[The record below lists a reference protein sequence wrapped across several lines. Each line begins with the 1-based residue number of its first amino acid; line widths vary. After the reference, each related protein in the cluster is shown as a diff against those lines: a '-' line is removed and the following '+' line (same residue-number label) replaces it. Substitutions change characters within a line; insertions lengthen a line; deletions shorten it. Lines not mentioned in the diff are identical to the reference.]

1 MVATPQTFVA
11 TTIGRVAIPKLADT
25 LVRTGADK
33 FVKVYGQ
40 KAFEAILGTAIG
52 VKAYSKTEE
61 YITEYLNHIDTGG
74 DENSFVPKG
83 SMPTATRAE
92 QMDAMMAVPD
102 TTHKSVTDTPSGLVI
117 GGEKKEPLPPPEP
130 FTTPA
135 DPQEPI
141 TLSTPEAEKQ
151 DTTLITPEPK
161 KIDTTLST
169 PIPKES
175 GPIIY
180 TKDDVSKQTKKL
192 VPEKVELGPLT
203 KVEKETALA
212 LKEDKPDFYSRII
225 KAIEE
230 SEQTKMSY
238 EQWGAIAKKA
248 GSKEEL
254 DYLGLEKLAAL
265 RQAKGTDIISKE
277 DLLYDIRFYP
287 SKDIASNIM
296 VTTIPEEDMVSDFD
310 EYRLG
315 YENPGSRKMN
325 VYQIDLPPETSED
338 AEFNLGK
345 KIFQASPAHV
355 KEKYGRNQFLHTAT
369 QVGLGDPDAPPADLG
384 DEAKEIAEK
393 LQNTLIIDEIQSDWI
408 QSIQKEGSAKEW
420 TLIKGS
426 DVTKEFINKNFG
438 DKYEL
443 KISKYATLK
452 QTLEKTG
459 LAHNK
464 VLYVKTLIEANEE
477 GLIEP
482 AYFTKHVLTNIDNDK
497 YYTFDKGRIRVT
509 TGFDT
514 EQLAEDYIASE
525 AVADFPIKHS
535 KKWVEFALN
544 NEIKNAVLNGQ
555 DSIAITNGNI
565 QQSRSKEEGTKKF
578 YNEIVLG
585 QLKKIATK
593 YGAKVE
599 EISFE
604 PDKYLRLQENL
615 KKLKEKGFEET
626 TVTREVLVK
635 YITNKWNKDD
645 PTSPAHAVRRFR
657 GRNTPSDWV
666 VNLPDFREII
676 LGDDST
682 PYTNERFDEMVRAL
696 PLETKLLL
704 FKNRETGE
712 INFEYPVIQQSKV
725 GEEGLLHESY
735 MEFLESS
742 QQYSDT
748 LGHGV
753 IKMELPKKLQ
763 KEILKEPIK
772 FSKAKQQTERLFA

>member
-1 MVATPQTFVA
+1 MPVPLIPIV
-11 TTIGRVAIPKLADT
+11 TTIGRFT
-25 LVRTGADK
+25 LPVLSREFAKRGGTQFLK
-33 FVKVYGQ
+33 TYGR
-40 KAFEAILGTAIG
+40 KAFEAVTGGAIG
-52 VKAYSKTEE
+52 YRASDSVFFEEDKEKEQQVSTEVKDEKPKLPEEEPPKGPDIGTEV
-61 YITEYLNHIDTGG
+61 ITE
-74 DENSFVPKG
+74 
-83 SMPTATRAE
+83 TAYE
-92 QMDAMMAVPD
+92 
-102 TTHKSVTDTPSGLVI
+102 TT
-117 GGEKKEPLPPPEP
+117 KKLLE
-130 FTTPA
+130 
-135 DPQEPI
+135 
-141 TLSTPEAEKQ
+141 
-151 DTTLITPEPK
+151 
-161 KIDTTLST
+161 
-169 PIPKES
+169 
-175 GPIIY
+175 G
-180 TKDDVSKQTKKL
+180 KDDVSEQTKKL
-192 VPEKVELGPLT
+192 VPEKIELGPLT
-203 KVEKETALA
+203 KAEKETALA
-212 LKEDKPDFYSRII
+212 LKGDKSDYYSRII

-238 EQWGAIAKKA
+238 DQWIAIAKKA

-296 VTTIPEEDMVSDFD
+296 VTTIPEEDMVSDF
-310 EYRLG
+310 EEFSLG
-315 YENPGSRKMN
+315 FENPGSKKMN

-338 AEFNLGK
+338 VEFNLGK
-345 KIFQASPAHV
+345 KLFQAAPAHV
-355 KEKYGRNQFLHTAT
+355 KEKYGRNQFLHTRT
-369 QVGLGDPDAPPADLG
+369 QVGLGNPDSPPADFG

-408 QSIQKEGSAKEW
+408 QKLQKEGSAKEW
-420 TLIKGS
+420 TIIKGS
-426 DVTKEFINKNFG
+426 DITPEFINKNFG

-452 QTLEKTG
+452 KTLEKTG

-464 VLYVKTLIEANEE
+464 VLYVKELKDAAENFE
-477 GLIEP
+477 GIIEP
-482 AYFTKHVLTNIDNDK
+482 EFIKKHVLTNIDNDK
-497 YYTFDKGRIRVT
+497 YYTFDKGRIRNT
-509 TGFDT
+509 TGFANENEAKKYSTT
-514 EQLAEDYIASE
+514 EAI
-525 AVADFPIKHS
+525 ADFPIKHS

-544 NEIKNAVLNGQ
+544 NEIKNAVLGGQ

-565 QQSRSKEEGTKKF
+565 QQSRSREKGTKKF
-578 YNEIVLG
+578 YDEIVIG

-593 YGAKVE
+593 YGVKLE

-626 TVTREVLVK
+626 TVTREELVK
-635 YITNKWNKDD
+635 YITNKWDKDD
-645 PTSPAHAVRRFR
+645 PDRPAHAVRRFR

-676 LGDDST
+676 IGDDST
-682 PYTNERFDEMVRAL
+682 LYRNERFDEIVRAL
-696 PLETKLLL
+696 PLETELLL
-704 FKNRETGE
+704 FRNRETGE
-712 INFEYPVIQQSKV
+712 INFEYPVIEKSQL

-735 MEFLESS
+735 MKFLESS
-742 QQYSDT
+742 QQYADT
-748 LGHGV
+748 LGDGV